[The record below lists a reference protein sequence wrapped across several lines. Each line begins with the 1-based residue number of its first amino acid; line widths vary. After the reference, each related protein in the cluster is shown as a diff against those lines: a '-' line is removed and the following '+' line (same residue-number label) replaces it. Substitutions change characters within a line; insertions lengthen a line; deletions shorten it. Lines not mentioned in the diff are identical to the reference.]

1 MAIFL
6 FHYFCGFPCCS
17 DPRKGHKLSC
27 VAGWKHEMRGCGN
40 KDMSIPHA
48 AGVGMPCCFLNVE
61 DGRFFRL
68 K

>member
-1 MAIFL
+1 
-6 FHYFCGFPCCS
+6 
-17 DPRKGHKLSC
+17 
-27 VAGWKHEMRGCGN
+27 MRGCGN
-40 KDMSIPHA
+40 KDMSIPPA